1 MLNSWVAPYRPFD
14 VEEFLRR
21 VKSPR
26 LRDMPDFGRWIGA
39 AAQQNDIRAE
49 WLLKV
54 AQQEQSFVKR
64 AAGGRGW
71 QRALDFTMGYGALD
85 DGTDLPQ
92 YRGVRTQVFA
102 SAAGIR
108 GYLTPGAKY
117 DVTDWPGTRRTY
129 GGETR
134 VIRNLAEAVC
144 LRYTP
149 HWSTLTTCERIWQMF
164 DFEDGGETMKRQADV
179 AAIAEDVIARVRA
192 GQGTVTI
199 GGAVWSA
206 AWRNYCSRFVRL
218 CHCAVTG
225 SLWPGWAGAYATWT
239 ERGLRD
245 AGCAI
250 EQPVRGCIVALNGTA
265 YATYGRGTIE
275 RASEAWMDARP
286 KAHGHV
292 AIYLGDDRIAENGAA
307 GYRIRTLAEAGRE
320 RITGYYAP
328 LPIEPAELRETLVV
342 LMDPAEEF
350 GVPLEVMRHEDGRLF
365 VEARAAFESVGYAVH
380 AEHLATM
387 QRVYVKPTA
396 ETVATARRIAG
407 TGGD

>member
-54 AQQEQSFVKR
+54 AQQEQSFVTR

-164 DFEDGGETMKRQADV
+164 DFEDGGEDMPTTDDVARIAKQVCAKFATGYRGNMTINGISFELSDVAYCSEFVRECACAAAGEPAFGTFQRRYFGADARESERLMKRN
-179 AAIAEDVIARVRA
+179 AE
-192 GQGTVTI
+192 
-199 GGAVWSA
+199 
-206 AWRNYCSRFVRL
+206 
-218 CHCAVTG
+218 AVTEAHAE
-225 SLWPGWAGAYATWT
+225 PGDVVCFNAGN
-239 ERGLRD
+239 
-245 AGCAI
+245 AGK
-250 EQPVRGCIVALNGTA
+250 
-265 YATYGRGTIE
+265 
-275 RASEAWMDARP
+275 W
-286 KAHGHV
+286 GHIG
-292 AIYLGDDRIAENGAA
+292 IYLGADRFAENTSSTSRGPGFVTSSFAQIGRGRISGFYHLPEFVRGEERA
-307 GYRIRTLAEAGRE
+307 LKIVRGLGTPPDGVIADANLALENGVLRGDVRPILEALGYT
-320 RITGYYAP
+320 
-328 LPIEPAELRETLVV
+328 
-342 LMDPAEEF
+342 
-350 GVPLEVMRHEDGRLF
+350 
-365 VEARAAFESVGYAVH
+365 VEAK
-380 AEHLATM
+380 HLAT
-387 QRVYVKPTA
+387 QGKVYIW
-396 ETVATARRIAG
+396 EG
-407 TGGD
+407 